1 MRRSRRIGG
10 GGRRGEEDGEV
21 CSQGTEGTAKSDLED
36 EDCKKSEE
44 DGYIVFIRD
53 KNRRDEY
60 EEKSGRSGDG
70 RRRTDQGGG
79 KGPDLVDCLDLIS
92 PLSSDGYLYS
102 PFDERKYSNR
112 DDAGLDIES
121 KKKKKEEEE
130 ESSLSAAQYP
140 PTPGWEVSIEP

>member
-10 GGRRGEEDGEV
+10 GGRRVEEDEEV

-36 EDCKKSEE
+36 EECKKSEE

-70 RRRTDQGGG
+70 RRRTYQGGG
-79 KGPDLVDCLDLIS
+79 QGPDPVDCLALIL
-92 PLSSDGYLYS
+92 PLSSSSSLYF
-102 PFDERKYSNR
+102 PFDERKYYIR
-112 DDAGLDIES
+112 DGAGLKNES
-121 KKKKKEEEE
+121 EKRKNEEE
-130 ESSLSAAQYP
+130 
-140 PTPGWEVSIEP
+140 